1 MKSIKKILKIIA
13 TLFLTGFLVL
23 FTSVFLI
30 NKIHTDLA
38 EDWVDIFSTSEV
50 NSVEDWNYPWLIR
63 VTEKKWTR
71 FITIKGDN
79 YLLIVDNKTPDPYWI
94 SLVHISGK
102 GEDRNTSVSTYFS
115 SKCKPNSVIQTS
127 KKYSDGSIREL
138 SCSKNGLWLRDS
150 VSYEGVIN
158 SFNMGADGFSASF
171 DIYSDGDELERRNT
185 LSNFTSKVGLI
196 K

>member
-1 MKSIKKILKIIA
+1 MKLIKKIFKIIA
-13 TLFLTGFLVL
+13 ALLLIGCLALLTVAF
-23 FTSVFLI
+23 I
-30 NKIHTDLA
+30 IDKEHTDLA
-38 EDWVDIFSTSEV
+38 EDWVDMFSTSEV
-50 NSVEDWNYPWLIR
+50 NSVEDWNNPWLIR
-63 VTEKKWTR
+63 VAGKKWTR

-79 YLLIVDNKTPDPYWI
+79 YLLIVDNEMTGPYWI

-102 GEDRNTSVSTYFS
+102 GEGRNTGASTYFS
-115 SKCKPNSVIQTS
+115 SKCTPNFVIQTS

-185 LSNFTSKVGLI
+185 LSNFTSKVELI